1 MVLPCGHAGSLQER
15 QKYPLKAKIALSKI
29 TIERWYTTYKGQVYI
44 SFSGGKDST
53 VLLHL
58 IRSIYPDVPAVY
70 CDTGLEYPEIRDFV
84 KTIPNVTWVRPL
96 MPFTQVIQKYGYP
109 IVSKEQSQYIQQYRA
124 ASSEKTKDTRWNGNK
139 HGRGKISEKWK
150 YLLDAPFKISDRCCE
165 VMKKRPFKIYEKET
179 GRKPYIG
186 ILAAESSKRV
196 QEFNKFGC
204 NAFDAKRP
212 TSKPLSTWLEQDI
225 WDYLKT
231 YNVPYSDIY
240 NMGYK
245 RTGCMFCL
253 YGYHLGDAE
262 DDRLALMQKTHP
274 KQYQY
279 CMDKLGMREVLKWYP
294 KRESDYEYED
304 AFCDETCCCDVEK
317 SGGKILPPPVFLP

>member
-1 MVLPCGHAGSLQER
+1 MSREDAPNFRYTMALPCGHTGSLKER
-15 QKYPLKAKIALSKI
+15 QQYPLKAKIMLSTI
-29 TIERWYTTYKGQVYI
+29 TIERWYTHHKGQVYV

-58 IRSIYPDVPAVY
+58 VRSIYPEVPGIY

-84 KTIPNVTWVRPL
+84 KTIPNITWIRPV
-96 MPFTQVIQKYGYP
+96 MPFNQVIQKYGYP
-109 IVSKEQSQYIQQYRA
+109 IVSKEQSQYIDQYRKA
-124 ASSEKTKDTRWNGNK
+124 KSEKTKETRWKGNK

-179 GRKPYIG
+179 GRFPYIG

-204 NAFDAKRP
+204 NAFTAKRP
-212 TSKPLSTWLEQDI
+212 MSKPLSTWLEKDI
-225 WDYLKT
+225 WDYLKMHSIE
-231 YNVPYSDIY
+231 YSSIY
-240 NMGYK
+240 NMGYE

-253 YGYHLGDAE
+253 YGHHISSQ
-262 DDRLALMQKTHP
+262 DRLELMKKTHP

-279 CMDKLGMREVLKWYP
+279 CMEKLGLKEVLKWYP
-294 KRESDYEYED
+294 TRSKEGEINEPR
-304 AFCDETCCCDVEK
+304 
-317 SGGKILPPPVFLP
+317 